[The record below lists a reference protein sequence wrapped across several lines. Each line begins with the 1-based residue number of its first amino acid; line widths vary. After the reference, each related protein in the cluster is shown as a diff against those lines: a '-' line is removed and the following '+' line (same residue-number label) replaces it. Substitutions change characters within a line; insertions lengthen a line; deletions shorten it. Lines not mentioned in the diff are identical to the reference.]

1 MATDI
6 RRDSPLFD
14 ELLPVEVQS
23 SGSDSRHV
31 DLVVRILSGT
41 RQHVQ
46 GQIEK
51 IVHFEVT
58 DDNDPYFVYM
68 LDVGEQD
75 FHQLKRDQSILVDF
89 SIFPNMFIELMN
101 NCVTAASKDN
111 TNHINNKNSEENTEN
126 TENKNN
132 NNNNTTTTT
141 NISTNNNGEE
151 VPPFMARINESTGVF
166 SVIECNNFKQITHI
180 SLQLRQGND
189 SSIKAYLASRLNHM
203 CQVNTNNKNEIEKLT
218 TSLNLQ
224 KSVTSDLTEEI
235 RELRTHREVDMQSVR
250 AKHSEELSRQAMQAS
265 EILEAE
271 RSSRAEEV
279 TRLRQVYDDYVATTN
294 EKLGELEKSYSNEQR
309 IRSQTE
315 YKVREL
321 TRELENCNLDRDK
334 LLIDAKSM
342 DEKFR
347 DLTIKATSLD
357 REVTGLQVKNESLE
371 KQMIDKDNAMSRS
384 EALIQAAENAK
395 LTSDEKVTAYF
406 NSLQAMKDKL
416 QSAVNE
422 INKGNQVISSM
433 QTDAQR
439 SREVITTKN
448 DVLRRQETLV
458 QDLRNRVSEADRK
471 ADQAAD
477 ILSNKETE
485 LANTIRELDASKDRL
500 SEATEIISSNQE
512 VITWLNKELSRFQ
525 LATPGV
531 VTYSV
536 MTDKPYSST
545 LGGSLDALKNQSTPK
560 PGQGGPGDS
569 PYTDIT
575 GVTDVSYHSRSS
587 SIGDTT
593 TNINTNKMMKNS
605 KDGYIDRD
613 SKYDPVSMLSSRTA
627 NAHVSGTNNNGTGD
641 FKDSYEYLRA
651 ADALGGMEDI
661 GIEALGL
668 EGGSGLSSTIG
679 SGTGTGYYAGLLDV
693 GPNARLNSNSQ
704 SNSHGNPNHNRPY
717 EWQAA
722 EFGLDDQ

>member
-14 ELLPVEVQS
+14 ELLPVEIQS

-101 NCVTAASKDN
+101 NCVTAASKGN
-111 TNHINNKNSEENTEN
+111 NHQNNNTEET
-126 TENKNN
+126 TENNNNNNN
-132 NNNNTTTTT
+132 NNNNTTTTNT
-141 NISTNNNGEE
+141 AINNNGEE

-203 CQVNTNNKNEIEKLT
+203 CQVNKNNNNEIDRLT
-218 TSLNLQ
+218 TALNLE
-224 KSVTSDLTEEI
+224 KSVTSDLTEEM

-279 TRLRQVYDDYVATTN
+279 NRLRQVYDEYVATTN
-294 EKLGELEKSYSNEQR
+294 EKLGVLEKNLSEEQR

-315 YKVREL
+315 FKVREL
-321 TRELENCNLDRDK
+321 SRELENCNLDRDK

-347 DLTIKATSLD
+347 DLTIKATTLD
-357 REVTGLQVKNESLE
+357 REMTGLQVKNESLE
-371 KQMIDKDNAMSRS
+371 KQMVDKDNAMGRS
-384 EALIQAAENAK
+384 EALIQAAEAAK
-395 LTSDEKVTAYF
+395 STSDEKVTAYF
-406 NSLQAMKDKL
+406 NSLQGMKEKL

-448 DVLRRQETLV
+448 DVLRRQESLV
-458 QDLRNRVSEADRK
+458 HELRNRVGEADRK
-471 ADQAAD
+471 VDQATD
-477 ILSNKETE
+477 ILSNKESQ
-485 LANTIRELDASKDRL
+485 LANTTRELEATKDRL

-525 LATPGV
+525 LSTPGV

-536 MTDKPYSST
+536 MSDKPYSST

-560 PGQGGPGDS
+560 PGGPSGQGDS

-587 SIGDTT
+587 SMGDT
-593 TNINTNKMMKNS
+593 NNNTS
-605 KDGYIDRD
+605 KLIKLGKDRYTDRD
-613 SKYDPVSMLSSRTA
+613 SKYDTLSMLSSRTA
-627 NAHVSGTNNNGTGD
+627 NAATGVPNNVGQGD

-668 EGGSGLSSTIG
+668 EGGG
-679 SGTGTGYYAGLLDV
+679 SLGSVTGGAGVGAGYYAGLLDV
-693 GPNARLNSNSQ
+693 GPNARINTNTNTTTNA
-704 SNSHGNPNHNRPY
+704 NSHHAY